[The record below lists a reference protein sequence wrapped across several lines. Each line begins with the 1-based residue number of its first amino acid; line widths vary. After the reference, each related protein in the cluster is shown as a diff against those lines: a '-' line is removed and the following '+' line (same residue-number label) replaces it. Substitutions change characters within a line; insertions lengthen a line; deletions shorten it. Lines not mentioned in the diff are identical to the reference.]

1 MNLEITGKLVE
12 KYDTQTV
19 NDRFR
24 KREFVIEVTEEV
36 NGSSFTNFAKMQLV
50 QNKTDIIDR
59 FNVGDVLR
67 VNFSIKGNRY
77 EKEGKVS
84 YFSNLDAWRIEK
96 ADIAGN
102 GQNAGSNQGYNY
114 GTGGNN
120 QGSNNDNYNNNASGA
135 NSNNNW
141 GNNNGNNAA
150 YGNNNN
156 SGGNW
161 SNNNNNSG
169 NAAPAY
175 QNTNSGGGAEAADDL
190 PF

>member
-19 NDRFR
+19 NERFR

-36 NGSSFTNFAKMQLV
+36 NGSAFTNYAKMQLV

-59 FNVGDVLR
+59 FQLGETLK

-77 EKEGKVS
+77 ERDGKVS

-96 ADIAGN
+96 ADA
-102 GQNAGSNQGYNY
+102 NANAN
-114 GTGGNN
+114 NN
-120 QGSNNDNYNNNASGA
+120 QGSNNYNQGGNY
-135 NSNNNW
+135 
-141 GNNNGNNAA
+141 
-150 YGNNNN
+150 NNNN

-161 SNNNNNSG
+161 NNNNSS
-169 NAAPAY
+169 N
-175 QNTNSGGGAEAADDL
+175 GGGNWNNNTGNSNSNAFQGANTGNFSNAESADDL

>member
-12 KYDTQTV
+12 KYDTQVV

-36 NGSSFTNFAKMQLV
+36 NGSAFTNYAKMQLV

-59 FNVGDVLR
+59 FQLGDTLR

-77 EKEGKVS
+77 ERDGKVS

-96 ADIAGN
+96 ADAS
-102 GQNAGSNQGYNY
+102 Q
-114 GTGGNN
+114 
-120 QGSNNDNYNNNASGA
+120 SNNA
-135 NSNNNW
+135 
-141 GNNNGNNAA
+141 
-150 YGNNNN
+150 GNNNN
-156 SGGNW
+156 GVNYNNGGNNW
-161 SNNNNNSG
+161 NNNNNNNSG
-169 NAAPAY
+169 SGNWNNNSGNSAPAY
-175 QNTNSGGGAEAADDL
+175 QNTNAGGLSGSESADDL

>member
-36 NGSSFTNFAKMQLV
+36 NGSAFTNYAKMQLV

-59 FNVGDVLR
+59 FQMGDMLR

-77 EKEGKVS
+77 ERDGKVS

-96 ADIAGN
+96 ADVNANPNKGN
-102 GQNAGSNQGYNY
+102 
-114 GTGGNN
+114 
-120 QGSNNDNYNNNASGA
+120 NYNNNGGNNW
-135 NSNNNW
+135 NSNNNS
-141 GNNNGNNAA
+141 GS
-150 YGNNNN
+150 NNN
-156 SGGNW
+156 SNGGNW
-161 SNNNNNSG
+161 NNNAGNNSNTG
-169 NAAPAY
+169 SY
-175 QNTNSGGGAEAADDL
+175 QNANAGNFSAAEGVDDL